1 MAQADAGGVPLET
14 GRSGKPASEKR
25 QKLVTADGTPLKRAL
40 QRAERRRVLAAL
52 LLVAPLLVF
61 LLTVFIFPIGQMMWR
76 SVDNPQVVNAL
87 PNTLQALQ
95 GWDGR
100 ELPDERVFAALRDD
114 FLADAERPRRE
125 QTIGPLGI
133 RLNYELSAA
142 RGAISRTARQVPQF
156 EEPYKEAFLDA
167 HRLWGDPALWRV
179 IQREGRPLTM
189 SYYVA
194 ALDREF
200 DEFGNI
206 VQRDENRRIY
216 VSLYGR
222 TLALSVGITFLCFL
236 LGFPIAYYMSILPM
250 RQANLLMICVLL
262 PFWTSLLVRTTA
274 WIVLLQQQGVV
285 NTLLVSVGLIGDDN
299 RLSLIYNMTGTII
312 AMTHI
317 LLPFMVLPLY
327 SVMRTIPPS
336 YMRAAKSLGATPT
349 TAFRRVYFPQTLP
362 GIGAG
367 AVLVFIISIGY
378 YITPALVGGQ
388 SGRMIS
394 NEIARHMQQ
403 SLNWGLAAA
412 LGTMLLVGVLVLYWL
427 YNRLVGAD
435 SLKLG

>member
-1 MAQADAGGVPLET
+1 
-14 GRSGKPASEKR
+14 
-25 QKLVTADGTPLKRAL
+25 
-40 QRAERRRVLAAL
+40 
-52 LLVAPLLVF
+52 
-61 LLTVFIFPIGQMMWR
+61 
-76 SVDNPQVVNAL
+76 
-87 PNTLQALQ
+87 LQALQ
-95 GWDGR
+95 RWDGR
-100 ELPDERVFAALRDD
+100 DLPPEEVYAALAQD
-114 FLADAERPRRE
+114 FTIDQELPRRE
-125 QTIGPLGI
+125 QHMGPLGI

-142 RGAISRTARQVPQF
+142 RSAISRTARSAPDF
-156 EEPYKEAFLDA
+156 EAPYRDAFIDS
-167 HRLWGDPALWRV
+167 HRLWGSTELWQ
-179 IQREGRPLTM
+179 IIKREGRPLTA

-194 ALDREF
+194 ALDREY
-200 DEFGNI
+200 DAEGNI
-206 VQRDENRRIY
+206 VRRDENRRIY
-216 VSLYGR
+216 VSLFGR
-222 TLALSVGITFLCFL
+222 TMGLSVAITFMTFA
-236 LGFPIAYYMSILPM
+236 LGFPIAYYMSTLPM
-250 RQANLLMICVLL
+250 RYANLLMICVLL
-262 PFWTSLLVRTTA
+262 PFWTSLLVRTSA
-274 WIVLLQQQGVV
+274 WIVLLQQQGVI
-285 NTLLVSVGLIGDDN
+285 NTFLVAIGVIGDDG

-336 YMRAAKSLGATPT
+336 YLRAAKSLGATPW

-367 AVLVFIISIGY
+367 GVLVFIIAIGY

-412 LGTMLLVGVLVLYWL
+412 LGSMLLVGVLALYWL

>member
-1 MAQADAGGVPLET
+1 MAMADATAQDVQVGNET
-14 GRSGKPASEKR
+14 DKRGR
-25 QKLVTADGTPLKRAL
+25 LVTADGTPLRRAL
-40 QRAERRRVLAAL
+40 ERSMRRRKIAAFM
-52 LLVAPLLVF
+52 LVAPLLA
-61 LLTVFIFPIGQMMWR
+61 FILIFFAFPIAQMMWR

-87 PNTLQALQ
+87 PNTLEALQ
-95 GWDGR
+95 DWDGR
-100 ELPDERVFAALRDD
+100 DVPDEPVFAALH
-114 FLADAERPRRE
+114 ADMMADLDRPRRE
-125 QTIGPLGI
+125 QRIGPLGI

-142 RGAISRTARQVPQF
+142 RGAVSRTARQVPNF
-156 EEPYKEAFLDA
+156 EAPFKDEFLDA
-167 HRLWGDPALWRV
+167 HRLWGQPELWRV
-179 IQREGRPLTM
+179 IKREGRPLTPA
-189 SYYVA
+189 YYVA
-194 ALDREF
+194 ALDREY

-206 VQRDENRRIY
+206 VKRPENRQIY
-216 VSLYGR
+216 VNLFGR
-222 TLALSVGITFLCFL
+222 TLALSVAITFMTFL
-236 LGFPIAYYMSILPM
+236 LGFPIAYYLSILPM
-250 RQANLLMICVLL
+250 RYANLLMIAVLL
-262 PFWTSLLVRTTA
+262 PFWTSLLVRTSS
-274 WIVLLQQQGVV
+274 WIVLLQQQGVI
-285 NTLLVSVGLIGDDN
+285 NTLLVNIGLIDTNN
-299 RLSLIYNMTGTII
+299 RLDLIYNQTGTII

-367 AVLVFIISIGY
+367 GVLVFIISIGY

-394 NEIARHMQQ
+394 NEIARHIQQ

>member
-1 MAQADAGGVPLET
+1 MAQADAGSFPPAAPRDT
-14 GRSGKPASEKR
+14 GRKT
-25 QKLVTADGTPLKRAL
+25 LVTADGTPLKRAL
-40 QRAERRRVLAAL
+40 QRAERRRVLAAFA
-52 LLVAPLLVF
+52 LVAPLLAF

-87 PNTLQALQ
+87 PRTLEALQ
-95 GWDGR
+95 GWDR
-100 ELPDERVFAALRDD
+100 RDVPDERVFAALHAD
-114 FLADAERPRRE
+114 FMADADRPRR
-125 QTIGPLGI
+125 QQAIGPLGI

-142 RGAISRTARQVPQF
+142 RGAVSRTARQVDGF
-156 EEPYKEAFLDA
+156 EAPFREAFLDA

-179 IQREGRPLTM
+179 IQREGRPLTA

-200 DEFGNI
+200 DEDGRI

-216 VSLYGR
+216 VALYGR
-222 TLALSVGITFLCFL
+222 TLALSLGITFLCFL

-262 PFWTSLLVRTTA
+262 
-274 WIVLLQQQGVV
+274 QQQGVI
-285 NTLLVSVGLIGDDN
+285 NTLLVSAGIIGDDG

-336 YMRAAKSLGATPT
+336 YMRAAKSLGATPW

-412 LGTMLLVGVLVLYWL
+412 LGTMLLVGVLILYWA
-427 YNRLVGAD
+427 YNKLVGAET
-435 SLKLG
+435 LKLG

>member
-1 MAQADAGGVPLET
+1 MAMADAT
-14 GRSGKPASEKR
+14 DQQATATDSRGRLLTS
-25 QKLVTADGTPLKRAL
+25 DGTPLRRAL
-40 QRAERRRVLAAL
+40 ERANRRRKLMALA
-52 LLVAPLLVF
+52 LVGPLLA
-61 LLTVFIFPIGQMMWR
+61 FILIFFAFPIAQMMWR
-76 SVDNPQVVNAL
+76 SVDNPQIVNAL
-87 PNTLQALQ
+87 PRTLEALQ
-95 GWDGR
+95 TWDGR
-100 ELPDERVFAALRDD
+100 DVPPEPVFAALH
-114 FLADAERPRRE
+114 ADMMEDLERPRRE
-125 QTIGPLGI
+125 QNIGPLGI

-142 RGAISRTARQVPQF
+142 RSAISRTARNVPDF
-156 EEPYKEAFLDA
+156 EAPYRDAFTDA
-167 HRLWGDPALWRV
+167 HRLWGQPELWRV
-179 IQREGRPLTM
+179 IKREGRPLTL

-194 ALDREF
+194 ALDREY
-200 DEFGNI
+200 DEFGSI

-216 VSLYGR
+216 VNLFGR
-222 TLALSVGITFLCFL
+222 TLVLSLAITFMTFL
-236 LGFPIAYYMSILPM
+236 LGFPIAYYLSVLPM
-250 RQANLLMICVLL
+250 RYANLLMIAVLL
-262 PFWTSLLVRTTA
+262 PFWTSLLVRTSA
-274 WIVLLQQQGVV
+274 WIVLLQQQGVIN
-285 NTLLVSVGLIGDDN
+285 NTLVALGIIGDDG
-299 RLSLIYNMTGTII
+299 RFSLIYNQTGTII

-336 YMRAAKSLGATPT
+336 YMRAAKSLGATPS

-367 AVLVFIISIGY
+367 GVLVFIISIGY

-394 NEIARHMQQ
+394 NEIARHIQQ

>member
-1 MAQADAGGVPLET
+1 MAQADAGGVPLQPQ
-14 GRSGKPASEKR
+14 RSAPARE
-25 QKLVTADGTPLKRAL
+25 KLVTADGTSLKRAL
-40 QRAERRRVLAAL
+40 QRAERRRVIAAF

-61 LLTVFIFPIGQMMWR
+61 LLTVFIFPIAQMMWR

-87 PNTLQALQ
+87 PQTLEALES
-95 GWDGR
+95 WDGR
-100 ELPDERVFAALRDD
+100 ELPDEAVFAALRAD
-114 FLADAERPRRE
+114 FLADAERPRRQ
-125 QTIGPLGI
+125 QTIGPLGV

-142 RGAISRTARQVPQF
+142 RGAISRTARQVPDF
-156 EEPYKEAFLDA
+156 EAPFKDAFLDA

-179 IQREGRPLTM
+179 IQREGRPLTI

-194 ALDREF
+194 ALDRQF
-200 DEFGNI
+200 DEDGRI

-216 VSLYGR
+216 ISLFGR
-222 TLALSVGITFLCFL
+222 TFALSLGITFLTFA

-274 WIVLLQQQGVV
+274 WIVLLQQQGVI
-285 NTLLVSVGLIGDDN
+285 NTLLVAMGIIGDDG
-299 RLSLIYNMTGTII
+299 RLTMIHNMTGTII

-336 YMRAAKSLGATPT
+336 YMRAAKSLGATPW

-412 LGTMLLVGVLVLYWL
+412 LGTMLLISVLILYWA
-427 YNRLVGAD
+427 YNKLVGAET
-435 SLKLG
+435 LKLG

>member
-1 MAQADAGGVPLET
+1 MTQADASAGST
-14 GRSGKPASEKR
+14 ASSPTEG
-25 QKLVTADGTPLKRAL
+25 LVTADGVSLKRSL
-40 QRAERRRVLAAL
+40 QRAERRRRLMAF
-52 LLVAPLLVF
+52 LLVSPLLA
-61 LLTVFIFPIGQMMWR
+61 FILIIFIWPIAQMMWR
-76 SVDNPQVVNAL
+76 SVDNPQVVEAL
-87 PNTLQALQ
+87 PRTLEALEE
-95 GWDGR
+95 WDG
-100 ELPDERVFAALRDD
+100 EGLPGEEVYAALARDFIED
-114 FLADAERPRRE
+114 QKLPRIE
-125 QTIGPLGI
+125 QKAGPLGI

-142 RGAISRTARQVPQF
+142 RGAVARTVGDVPDF
-156 EEPYKEAFLDA
+156 EPPYKEAFLDA
-167 HRLWGDPALWRV
+167 HRLWGSTELWRV
-179 IQREGRPLTM
+179 IEREGRPLTA

-194 ALDREF
+194 ATDREYNA
-200 DEFGNI
+200 DGDI
-206 VQRDENRRIY
+206 VLRDENRRIY
-216 VSLYGR
+216 VPLFGR
-222 TLALSVGITFLCFL
+222 TLGLSLTILGLTFL

-250 RQANLLMICVLL
+250 RTANLLMICVLL

-274 WIVLLQQQGVV
+274 WIVLLQQQGVI
-285 NTLLVSVGLIGDDN
+285 NETLIAAGLLTDDG
-299 RLSLIYNMTGTII
+299 RLSLMYNMTGTVV

-336 YMRAAKSLGATPT
+336 YMRAAKSLGATPF

-367 AVLVFIISIGY
+367 GVLVFIIAIGY

-388 SGRMIS
+388 DGRMIS

-412 LGTMLLVGVLVLYWL
+412 LGTMLLVGVLILYWA
-427 YNRLVGAD
+427 YNRLVGTD

>member
-1 MAQADAGGVPLET
+1 MAQADAGAAFEDAQT
-14 GRSGKPASEKR
+14 DSSGR
-25 QKLVTADGTPLKRAL
+25 LTTADGTPLRAAL
-40 QRAERRRVLAAL
+40 RRAERRRKIAAF
-52 LLVAPLLVF
+52 LLVVPLLAF
-61 LLTVFIFPIGQMMWR
+61 ILTFFVFPIAQMMWR
-76 SVDNPQVVNAL
+76 SVDNPQVVRAL
-87 PNTLQALQ
+87 PNTLEALRD
-95 GWDGR
+95 WDGR
-100 ELPDERVFAALRDD
+100 ELPGEEVFAALHAD
-114 FLADAERPRRE
+114 FVVDSERPRRE
-125 QTIGPLGI
+125 QAMGPLGI

-142 RGAISRTARQVPQF
+142 RSAISRTARSAPGF
-156 EEPYKEAFLDA
+156 EAPYRDAFVSS
-167 HRLWGDPALWRV
+167 HRLWGQPELWR
-179 IQREGRPLTM
+179 IIKREGRPLTA

-194 ALDREF
+194 ALDRQY
-200 DEFGNI
+200 DEDGSVI
-206 VQRDENRRIY
+206 MRDENRRIY
-216 VSLYGR
+216 VSLFVR
-222 TLALSVGITFLCFL
+222 TIMLSVAITFLTFL
-236 LGFPIAYYMSILPM
+236 LGFPIAYYLSILPM
-250 RQANLLMICVLL
+250 RHASLLMICVLL
-262 PFWTSLLVRTTA
+262 PFWTSLLVRTSA
-274 WIVLLQQQGVV
+274 WIVLLQQQGVI
-285 NTLLVSVGLIGDDN
+285 NSTLVAIGLLDDAN
-299 RLSLIYNMTGTII
+299 RIQMIYNMTGTII

-336 YMRAAKSLGATPT
+336 YMRAAKSLGATPF

-367 AVLVFIISIGY
+367 GVLVFIISIGY

-412 LGTMLLVGVLVLYWL
+412 LGTMLLVGVLALYWL

>member
-1 MAQADAGGVPLET
+1 MAQPGAETDDLMRDASGQMITADGVPLKQ
-14 GRSGKPASEKR
+14 S
-25 QKLVTADGTPLKRAL
+25 LKK
-40 QRAERRRVLAAL
+40 AERRRKIVAIGLVTPL
-52 LLVAPLLVF
+52 LLF
-61 LLTVFIFPIGQMMWR
+61 LAVVFIYPIAQMMWR

-87 PNTLQALQ
+87 PRTLEALE
-95 GWDGR
+95 GWDGE
-100 ELPDERVFAALRDD
+100 ELPGEEVYAALAADFREDMQRERRDQ
-114 FLADAERPRRE
+114 FS
-125 QTIGPLGI
+125 GPLGI

-142 RGAISRTARQVPQF
+142 RGAVARTVRDVPDF
-156 EEPYKEAFLDA
+156 EPPYKETFIDS
-167 HRLWGDPALWRV
+167 HRLWGDVELWRV
-179 IQREGRPLTM
+179 IEREGRPLTT

-200 DEFGNI
+200 DADGNI
-206 VQRDENRRIY
+206 VMRDENRQIY
-216 VSLYGR
+216 IDLYMR
-222 TLALSVGITFLCFL
+222 TLGLSVAITVLTIL

-250 RQANLLMICVLL
+250 RYSNLLMIFVLL

-274 WIVLLQQQGVV
+274 WIVLLQQQGVI
-285 NTLLVSVGLIGDDN
+285 NE
-299 RLSLIYNMTGTII
+299 SLIAVGIINDEGRFSLMYNMWGTII

-336 YMRAAKSLGATPT
+336 YVRAAKSLGATPF
-349 TAFRRVYFPQTLP
+349 TAFRKVYLPQTLP

-412 LGTMLLVGVLVLYWL
+412 LGTILLVGVLILYWV
-427 YNRLVGAD
+427 YNRLVGAQN
-435 SLKLG
+435 LKLG

>member
-1 MAQADAGGVPLET
+1 MAQADATLMDTGG
-14 GRSGKPASEKR
+14 PAAKR
-25 QKLVTADGTPLKRAL
+25 GGTEKLVTADGVPLKRAL
-40 QRAERRRVLAAL
+40 ERAQRRRKLVALGLVGPL
-52 LLVAPLLVF
+52 LLF
-61 LLTVFIFPIGQMMWR
+61 ILTVFVFPIAQMMWL
-76 SVDNPQVVNAL
+76 SVSNPQVVNAL
-87 PNTLQALQ
+87 PRTLEALQ
-95 GWDGR
+95 DWDGR
-100 ELPDERVFAALRDD
+100 DLPPEPVYAALHADMVEDLERERRDR
-114 FLADAERPRRE
+114 L
-125 QTIGPLGI
+125 TGPLGI
-133 RLNYELSAA
+133 RLNYEISAA
-142 RGAISRTARQVPQF
+142 RSAISRTARQVDSF
-156 EEPYKEAFLDA
+156 EAPFKDAFMDA
-167 HRLWGDPALWRV
+167 HRLWGQPELWRV
-179 IQREGRPLTM
+179 IKREGRPLTT

-216 VSLYGR
+216 VSLFGR
-222 TLALSVGITFLCFL
+222 TLMLSVIITAMTFL

-250 RQANLLMICVLL
+250 RHANLLMICVLL
-262 PFWTSLLVRTTA
+262 PFWTSLLVRTSA
-274 WIVLLQQQGVV
+274 WIVLLQQQGVI
-285 NTLLVSVGLIGDDN
+285 NSGLVGLGIIDDAN
-299 RLSLIYNMTGTII
+299 RISMIYNMTGTII

-336 YMRAAKSLGATPT
+336 YMRAAKSLGATPS

-367 AVLVFIISIGY
+367 GVLVFIISIGY

-394 NEIARHMQQ
+394 NEIARHIQQ

-412 LGTMLLVGVLVLYWL
+412 LGTMLLVGVLALYWL

>member
-1 MAQADAGGVPLET
+1 MAQADAGVAPLSM
-14 GRSGKPASEKR
+14 GRPRKE
-25 QKLVTADGTPLKRAL
+25 KLVTADGMPLKRAL
-40 QRAERRRVLAAL
+40 QRAERRRKLAAF
-52 LLVAPLLVF
+52 LLVAPLLAF

-87 PNTLQALQ
+87 PRTLEALR
-95 GWDGR
+95 GWDGQ
-100 ELPDERVFAALRDD
+100 ELPEEPVFAALHAD
-114 FLADAERPRRE
+114 FMADADRPRRE
-125 QTIGPLGI
+125 QAIGPLGI
-133 RLNYELSAA
+133 RLNYEVSAA
-142 RGAISRTARQVPQF
+142 RGAISRTARNVASF
-156 EEPYKEAFLDA
+156 EAPYREAFLDE
-167 HRLWGDPALWRV
+167 HRLWGDPNLWRI

-200 DEFGNI
+200 DEDGRI

-216 VSLYGR
+216 VNLFGR
-222 TLALSVGITFLCFL
+222 TLALSVGITLLCFL
-236 LGFPIAYYMSILPM
+236 LGFPIAYWMSVLPM
-250 RQANLLMICVLL
+250 RYANLLMICVLL

-274 WIVLLQQQGVV
+274 WIVLLQQQGVI
-285 NTLLVSVGLIGDDN
+285 NTLLVQLGIIADEN
-299 RLSLIYNMTGTII
+299 RLSMIYNMTGTII

-336 YMRAAKSLGATPT
+336 YMRAAKSLGATPF

-412 LGTMLLVGVLVLYWL
+412 LGTMLLVGVLILYWA

-435 SLKLG
+435 SLKFN

>member
-1 MAQADAGGVPLET
+1 MAETAQHGGSVE
-14 GRSGKPASEKR
+14 RM
-25 QKLVTADGTPLKRAL
+25 VTADGIPLKRSL
-40 QRAERRRVLAAL
+40 QKSERRRKLAAL
-52 LLVAPLLVF
+52 MLVAPLLAF
-61 LLTVFIFPIGQMMWR
+61 LLVVFIFPIGQMMWR

-87 PNTLQALQ
+87 PRTLNALE
-95 GWDGR
+95 GWTGEETPGED
-100 ELPDERVFAALRDD
+100 VFAALAADFREDLQRD
-114 FLADAERPRRE
+114 RRD
-125 QTIGPLGI
+125 QTWGPLGV

-142 RGAISRTARQVPQF
+142 RGAVARTVRSVPDF
-156 EEPYKEAFLDA
+156 EAPYKEAFLDS
-167 HRLWGDPALWRV
+167 HRLWGDVRLWRV
-179 IQREGRPLTM
+179 IEREGRPLTA

-194 ALDREF
+194 ALDREY
-200 DEFGNI
+200 DDQGNV
-206 VQRDENRRIY
+206 VQRADDRRIY
-216 VSLYGR
+216 VPLFIR
-222 TLALSVGITFLCFL
+222 TFALSVGITFLTFA

-250 RQANLLMICVLL
+250 RKANLLMIFVLL

-274 WIVLLQQQGVV
+274 WIVLLQQQGVI
-285 NTLLVSVGLIGDDN
+285 NESLVQMGIIGEDG
-299 RLSLIYNMTGTII
+299 RFSLMYNMYGTII

-327 SVMRTIPPS
+327 SVMRTIPPA
-336 YMRAAKSLGATPT
+336 YMRAAKSLGAKPW

-412 LGTMLLVGVLVLYWL
+412 LGTMLLVSVLILYWA
-427 YNRLVGAD
+427 YNKLVGAD
-435 SLKLG
+435 NLKLG

>member
-1 MAQADAGGVPLET
+1 MVQADAGAMSPSSTESDAPKGKLT
-14 GRSGKPASEKR
+14 TSDGRSLKTALR
-25 QKLVTADGTPLKRAL
+25 Q
-40 QRAERRRVLAAL
+40 AERRRRLTALA
-52 LLVAPLLVF
+52 LVAPLLF
-61 LLTVFIFPIGQMMWR
+61 FILSFFVFPIAQMMWR
-76 SVDNPQVVNAL
+76 SVDNPQVVRAL
-87 PNTLQALQ
+87 PNTLEALR

-100 ELPDERVFAALRDD
+100 DVPGEAVFAALHAD
-114 FLADAERPRRE
+114 FMADSELPRRE
-125 QTIGPLGI
+125 QAIGPLGI

-142 RGAISRTARQVPQF
+142 RGAISRTARQVSGF
-156 EEPYKEAFLDA
+156 EAPYRDAFLSA

-179 IQREGRPLTM
+179 IQREGRPLT
-189 SYYVA
+189 SAYYIA
-194 ALDREF
+194 ALDRQF
-200 DEFGNI
+200 DDQGNI
-206 VQRDENRRIY
+206 VLRDENRRIY
-216 VSLYGR
+216 VQLFIR
-222 TLALSVGITFLCFL
+222 TILLSVAITFLTFL
-236 LGFPIAYYMSILPM
+236 LGFPIAYYLSILPM
-250 RQANLLMICVLL
+250 RYSSLLMICVLL
-262 PFWTSLLVRTTA
+262 PFWTSLLVRTSA
-274 WIVLLQQQGVV
+274 WIVLLQQQGVI
-285 NTLLVSVGLIGDDN
+285 NSALVAMGIIGDDG
-299 RLSLIYNMTGTII
+299 RLSMIYNMTGTIV

-327 SVMRTIPPS
+327 SVMKTIPPS
-336 YMRAAKSLGATPT
+336 YMRAAKSLGATPF

-367 AVLVFIISIGY
+367 GVLVFIISIGY

-412 LGTMLLVGVLVLYWL
+412 LGTMLLVGVLALYWL

>member
-1 MAQADAGGVPLET
+1 MAHAA
-14 GRSGKPASEKR
+14 ASAELTPPGSTA
-25 QKLVTADGTPLKRAL
+25 KLVTADGTSLKRSL
-40 QRAERRRVLAAL
+40 QRAERRRRLMAF
-52 LLVAPLLVF
+52 LLVCPLLAF
-61 LLTVFIFPIGQMMWR
+61 ISIVFILPIVQMMWR
-76 SVDNPQVVNAL
+76 SVDNPQVVEAL
-87 PNTLQALQ
+87 PRTLEALQ
-95 GWDGR
+95 GWDGE
-100 ELPDERVFAALRDD
+100 ELPGEEVYAALAED
-114 FLADAERPRRE
+114 FTVDQQRPRVE
-125 QTIGPLGI
+125 QKAGPLGI

-142 RGAISRTARQVPQF
+142 RGAVARTVRKVPDF
-156 EEPYKEAFLDA
+156 EPPYKEAFLDS
-167 HRLWGDPALWRV
+167 HRLWGSEELWRV
-179 IQREGRPLTM
+179 IEREGRPLTA

-194 ALDREF
+194 ALDREY
-200 DEFGNI
+200 DADGDI
-206 VQRDENRRIY
+206 VPRDENRQIY
-216 VSLYGR
+216 VSLFGR
-222 TLALSVGITFLCFL
+222 TLGLSVAILALTFL

-250 RQANLLMICVLL
+250 SKANMLMICVLL

-274 WIVLLQQQGVV
+274 WIVLLQQQGVI
-285 NTLLVSVGLIGDDN
+285 NETLIALGFLTEDG
-299 RLSLIYNMTGTII
+299 RLSLMYNMTGTVV

-336 YMRAAKSLGATPT
+336 YMRAAKSLGATPF

-367 AVLVFIISIGY
+367 GVLVFIIAIGY

-388 SGRMIS
+388 DGRMIS

-412 LGTMLLVGVLVLYWL
+412 LGTMLLVGVMILYWA

>member
-1 MAQADAGGVPLET
+1 MAQADAGPALTGASGS
-14 GRSGKPASEKR
+14 GRSRSG
-25 QKLVTADGTPLKRAL
+25 LVTADGTPLRRAL
-40 QRAERRRVLAAL
+40 ERAERRRKLAAF
-52 LLVAPLLVF
+52 LLVAPLLAF
-61 LLTVFIFPIGQMMWR
+61 LLVVFIFPIGQMMWR
-76 SVDNPQVVNAL
+76 SVDNPQVVDAVPRTLEAL
-87 PNTLQALQ
+87 R
-95 GWDGR
+95 GWDGN
-100 ELPDERVFAALRDD
+100 ELPEERVFAALHAD
-114 FLADAERPRRE
+114 FMADAELPRRE
-125 QTIGPLGI
+125 QKIGPMGI

-142 RGAISRTARQVPQF
+142 RGAISRTGRNVESF
-156 EEPYKEAFLDA
+156 EPPYKEAFLDQ
-167 HRLWGDPALWRV
+167 HRLWGDVELWRI
-179 IQREGRPLTM
+179 IQREGRPLTL

-194 ALDREF
+194 ALDRQY
-200 DEFGNI
+200 DADGS
-206 VQRDENRRIY
+206 VVLRDENRRIY
-216 VSLYGR
+216 VSLFMR
-222 TLALSVGITFLCFL
+222 TLALSVAITFLCFL
-236 LGFPIAYYMSILPM
+236 LGFPIAYWMSILPM
-250 RQANLLMICVLL
+250 RYANLLMICVLL

-274 WIVLLQQQGVV
+274 WIVLLQQQGVI
-285 NTLLVSVGLIGDDN
+285 NTMLVTLGIIGDDN
-299 RLSLIYNMTGTII
+299 RLSMIYNMTGTIV

-336 YMRAAKSLGATPT
+336 YMRAAKSLGATPA

-388 SGRMIS
+388 TGRMIS

-412 LGTMLLVGVLVLYWL
+412 LGTMLLVGVLILYWA

-435 SLKLG
+435 TLKFG

>member
-1 MAQADAGGVPLET
+1 MAQADAAVSPAGEQT
-14 GRSGKPASEKR
+14 DRSGR
-25 QKLVTADGTPLKRAL
+25 LVTADGRPLKAAL
-40 QRAERRRVLAAL
+40 ARAERRRKLASF

-61 LLTVFIFPIGQMMWR
+61 ILTVFIYPIAQMMWR
-76 SVDNPQVVNAL
+76 SVDNPQVVTAL
-87 PNTLQALQ
+87 PNTLEALE

-100 ELPDERVFAALRDD
+100 DLPSEEVYAALAQD
-114 FLADAERPRRE
+114 FIIDQDRPRRE
-125 QTIGPLGI
+125 QVMGSLGI

-142 RGAISRTARQVPQF
+142 RSAISRTARNVPDF
-156 EEPYKEAFLDA
+156 APPFKEAFTDA
-167 HRLWGDPALWRV
+167 HRLWGSTELWQ
-179 IQREGRPLTM
+179 IIKREGRPLTA

-194 ALDREF
+194 ALDREY
-200 DEFGNI
+200 DSDGNI
-206 VQRDENRRIY
+206 VLRDENRRIY
-216 VSLYGR
+216 VSLFGR
-222 TLALSVGITFLCFL
+222 TLMLSVVITAMTFA
-236 LGFPIAYYMSILPM
+236 LGFPIAFYMSTLPM
-250 RQANLLMICVLL
+250 RTANLLMICVLL
-262 PFWTSLLVRTTA
+262 PFWTSLLVRTSA
-274 WIVLLQQQGVV
+274 WIVLLQQQGVI
-285 NTLLVSVGLIGDDN
+285 NEFLVGLGLISDEN
-299 RLSLIYNMTGTII
+299 RISMIYNMTGTII

-336 YMRAAKSLGATPT
+336 YMRAAKSLGATPW

-367 AVLVFIISIGY
+367 GVLVFIIAIGY

-388 SGRMIS
+388 DGRMIS
-394 NEIARHMQQ
+394 NEIARHMQS

-412 LGTMLLVGVLVLYWL
+412 LGTMLLVGVLALYWL

>member
-1 MAQADAGGVPLET
+1 MAQADAGTADPM
-14 GRSGKPASEKR
+14 RDASG
-25 QKLVTADGTPLKRAL
+25 QMVTADGVPLKQSLKRA
-40 QRAERRRVLAAL
+40 ERKRKLVAFG
-52 LLVAPLLVF
+52 LVAPLLLF
-61 LLTVFIFPIGQMMWR
+61 LLVVFIFPIGQMMWR

-87 PNTLQALQ
+87 PQTLEALD

-100 ELPDERVFAALRDD
+100 ELPGEEVFAALAADFRTDMERD
-114 FLADAERPRRE
+114 RRD
-125 QTIGPLGI
+125 QRSGPLGV

-142 RGAISRTARQVPQF
+142 RGAVARTVRSVPGF
-156 EEPYKEAFLDA
+156 EPPYKEAFLDA
-167 HRLWGDPALWRV
+167 HRLWGDVTLWRV
-179 IQREGRPLTM
+179 IQREGRPLTTA
-189 SYYVA
+189 YYVA
-194 ALDREF
+194 AMDREF
-200 DEFGNI
+200 DDQGNI
-206 VQRDENRRIY
+206 VLRDENRRIY
-216 VSLYGR
+216 VNLYMR
-222 TLALSVGITFLCFL
+222 TLALSVAITVLTIL

-250 RQANLLMICVLL
+250 RYSNLLMILVLL

-274 WIVLLQQQGVV
+274 WIVLLQQQGVI
-285 NTLLVSVGLIGDDN
+285 NEALVAIGIIGDDG
-299 RLSLIYNMTGTII
+299 RLSLMYNMWGTII

-336 YMRAAKSLGATPT
+336 YMRAAKSLGATPF
-349 TAFRRVYFPQTLP
+349 TAFRKVYLPQTLP

-412 LGTMLLVGVLVLYWL
+412 LGTILLVGVLVLYWV
-427 YNRLVGAD
+427 YNRLVGAQN
-435 SLKLG
+435 LKLG

>member
-1 MAQADAGGVPLET
+1 MAMADATDQQGT
-14 GRSGKPASEKR
+14 ATDSRGRLLTS
-25 QKLVTADGTPLKRAL
+25 DGTPLRRAL
-40 QRAERRRVLAAL
+40 ERANRRRKLMALA
-52 LLVAPLLVF
+52 LVGPLLA
-61 LLTVFIFPIGQMMWR
+61 FILIFFAFPIAQMMWR
-76 SVDNPQVVNAL
+76 SVDNPQIVNAL
-87 PNTLQALQ
+87 PRTLEALQ
-95 GWDGR
+95 VWDGR
-100 ELPDERVFAALRDD
+100 DVPPEPVFAALHADMMEDLERERRD
-114 FLADAERPRRE
+114 
-125 QTIGPLGI
+125 QKIGPLGI

-142 RGAISRTARQVPQF
+142 RSAISRTARNVPNF
-156 EEPYKEAFLDA
+156 EAPYREAFTDA
-167 HRLWGDPALWRV
+167 HRLWGQPELWRV
-179 IQREGRPLTM
+179 IKREGRPLTL

-194 ALDREF
+194 ALDREY

-216 VSLYGR
+216 VNLFGR
-222 TLALSVGITFLCFL
+222 TLVLSLAITFMTFL
-236 LGFPIAYYMSILPM
+236 LGFPIAYYLSVLPM
-250 RQANLLMICVLL
+250 RYANLLMIAVLL
-262 PFWTSLLVRTTA
+262 PFWTSLLVRTSA
-274 WIVLLQQQGVV
+274 WIVLLQQQGVIN
-285 NTLLVSVGLIGDDN
+285 NTLVALGIIGDDG
-299 RLSLIYNMTGTII
+299 RFSLIYNQTGTII

-336 YMRAAKSLGATPT
+336 YMRAAKSLGATPW

-367 AVLVFIISIGY
+367 GVLVFIISIGY

-394 NEIARHMQQ
+394 NEIARHIQQ

-412 LGTMLLVGVLVLYWL
+412 LGTMLLVGVLALYWL

>member
-1 MAQADAGGVPLET
+1 MAQADATALTPDAPAARPGRLQTADGVPLKAALR
-14 GRSGKPASEKR
+14 RS
-25 QKLVTADGTPLKRAL
+25 
-40 QRAERRRVLAAL
+40 ERRRKVTAFLLVTPL
-52 LLVAPLLVF
+52 LL
-61 LLTVFIFPIGQMMWR
+61 FILAFFVFPIAQMMWR
-76 SVDNPQVVNAL
+76 SVDNPHVVRAL
-87 PNTLQALQ
+87 PATLEALE
-95 GWDGR
+95 GWDR
-100 ELPDERVFAALRDD
+100 AELPGEAVFAALHAD
-114 FLADAERPRRE
+114 FMADQTRPRAE
-125 QTIGPLGI
+125 QAMGPLAV

-142 RGAISRTARQVPQF
+142 RSAITRTARDVPRMQP
-156 EEPYKEAFLDA
+156 PYRDAFLDA
-167 HRLWGDPALWRV
+167 HRLWANLELWRI
-179 IQREGRPLTM
+179 IQREGRPLTT

-200 DEFGNI
+200 DAEGNI
-206 VQRDENRRIY
+206 VRRDEGRRIY
-216 VSLYGR
+216 VPLFIR
-222 TLALSVGITFLCFL
+222 TILLSAAITILTFV

-250 RQANLLMICVLL
+250 RYASLLMIAVLL
-262 PFWTSLLVRTTA
+262 PFWTSLLVRTSA
-274 WIVLLQQQGVV
+274 WIVLLQQQGVI
-285 NTLLVSVGLIGDDN
+285 NSALVAMGLIDDAG
-299 RLSLIYNMTGTII
+299 RFSMIYNMTGTII

-327 SVMRTIPPS
+327 SVMRGIPPS
-336 YMRAAKSLGATPT
+336 YMRAAKSLGATPW

-367 AVLVFIISIGY
+367 GVLVFIISIGY

-427 YNRLVGAD
+427 YNRLVGTD
-435 SLKLG
+435 SLKFG